1 MRPLLP
7 ALAAPFT
14 ETTTDEHECLCLSL
28 SLPSSPLSPLTAP
41 LYPSSFHFI
50 SPSREKLSPA
60 MSLPAFLLLLFMF
73 PLSSSLSTL
82 SSHRDLY
89 FFRCVYAPRVL
100 AHADARCSFLTR
112 PFLFCQV
119 FIIIVFFFFNLFI
132 SLYTFF
138 PFSYCTF

>member
-14 ETTTDEHECLCLSL
+14 ETTTDEHESVSL

-119 FIIIVFFFFNLFI
+119 FIIIVLFFNLFI